1 MLTRL
6 WKRDRSGSGAD
17 EAQSQPAVT
26 LADYP
31 GIEPL
36 LDNRDIAGAMALVAA
51 TRPDLTAT
59 ERARIDLQLRPEAYR
74 RAAARPPHDL
84 TWPPEAHEWA
94 AGLPDIQ
101 VDDLTVESLVNGVMG
116 SGAVIVRG
124 LLDEAAC
131 ARLRD
136 VVDRALDAFEHRRGA
151 PDPQWHTPFSGIDGT
166 PLSPTFRKRGY
177 VSFDGQVSVADAPEA
192 AATVLET
199 FTNAGIPALIESY
212 LGEPPVLTLEKWT
225 LRRVPPDTNTS
236 WHQDGAF
243 LGADVHTINLWIAL
257 SDCGEKASGL
267 DLVAKRYDE
276 IVATGTPGAYFDWD
290 VAEQVVDESRGS
302 DPIVSP
308 VFRPGDA
315 VFFDQFLLHRT
326 GVKPGMT
333 ENRYA
338 LESWFFTPSSHPS
351 HYEGLLV

>member
-6 WKRDRSGSGAD
+6 WKRERSGGTSDTAS
-17 EAQSQPAVT
+17 AQPAVV
-26 LADYP
+26 LAEYP

-36 LDNRDIAGAMALVAA
+36 LEDCDIAGAMRLVQA
-51 TRPDLTAT
+51 TQPDLTRT
-59 ERARIDLQLRPEAYR
+59 ERARIELQLRHEAFR
-74 RAAARPPHDL
+74 RAGNRTPDEL
-84 TWPPEAHEWA
+84 TWPREAHERA
-94 AGLPDIQ
+94 AGLPDIP
-101 VDDLTVESLVNGVMG
+101 VDELTVETLIDGVMG
-116 SGAVIVRG
+116 SGALIVRG
-124 LLDEAAC
+124 LLDDASCE
-131 ARLRD
+131 RLRD
-136 VVDRALDAFEHRRGA
+136 VVDRALDAFDQRGSE
-151 PDPQWHTPFSGIDGT
+151 PDPRWHTPFSGIDGI

-199 FTNAGIPALIESY
+199 FRDAGIPDLVGSY

-243 LGADVHTINLWIAL
+243 LGADIHTINLWIAL

-267 DLVAKRYDE
+267 DLVAKRYDD
-276 IVATGTPGAYFDWD
+276 IVDTGTPGAYFDWD
-290 VAEQVVDESRGS
+290 VSPTVVEQTRGD

-326 GVKPGMT
+326 GVKPGMDR
-333 ENRYA
+333 NRYA
-338 LESWFFTPSSHPS
+338 LESWFFTPTSHPS
-351 HYEGLLV
+351 HYAGLLV